1 MFQGRVN
8 LNLDNKGRLAVP
20 AKYRETPAIVE
31 CAGKLV
37 ITADSLN
44 YLLIYPL
51 PEWAT
56 VQQNLMRLSNA
67 NPTIKKLQRML
78 IGNAQEVD
86 IDASGRILIAPEL
99 RKHAGLDKSVMLVGL
114 GQKFELWDEAKW
126 NAEMSAPLSLDDIGS
141 DLQGFSW

>member
-8 LNLDNKGRLAVP
+8 LNLDSKGRLAVP
-20 AKYRETPAIVE
+20 TKYRETSAITE
-31 CAGKLV
+31 SANKLV

-51 PEWAT
+51 HEWTT
-56 VQQNLMRLSNA
+56 VQQNLMKLSNA
-67 NPTIKKLQRML
+67 NPMVKKLQRML
-78 IGNAQEVD
+78 IGNAQEVE
-86 IDASGRILIAPEL
+86 IDSSGRILIAPEL

-126 NAEMSAPLSLDDIGS
+126 NAEMNAPINLEDVGSNLD
-141 DLQGFSW
+141 GFSW